1 MIKINNSVFEYEGND
16 TFSYMLFKW
25 LIKEAGLN
33 LKTAVEKFNAAY
45 PEEKTT
51 PQNIS
56 NKLTRDSM
64 KLNEFVKFA
73 EVFGYTIYFDDGK
86 IPANQPEQK
95 KEMKYINLTFYEL
108 LAEGFTA
115 VNSINFKTVIIAG
128 ANAEKAAEYIESNLF
143 DGMSEP
149 EELLLM
155 VNAKKE
161 FGVDCK
167 PATFDKRA

>member
-45 PEEKTT
+45 PDEQTT

-73 EVFGYTIYFDDGK
+73 EVFGFTIYFDDGK

-95 KEMKYINLTFYEL
+95 KDLKPNQNYYEL
-108 LAEGFTA
+108 LIAGFTSCK
-115 VNSINFKTVIIAG
+115 SINYKAVIIAG
-128 ANAEKAAEYIESNLF
+128 ANAQAAAEWIESNLT

-149 EELLLM
+149 EELLLL
-155 VNAKKE
+155 VSAKQE
-161 FGVDCK
+161 FNVDCK
-167 PATFDKRA
+167 PVIA

>member
-45 PEEKTT
+45 PDEQTT

-64 KLNEFVKFA
+64 KLNEFMKFA
-73 EVFGYTIYFDDGK
+73 EVFGFTIYFDDGK

-95 KEMKYINLTFYEL
+95 KDLKPNQNYYEL
-108 LAEGFTA
+108 LIAGFTSCK
-115 VNSINFKTVIIAG
+115 SINCKAVIIAG
-128 ANAEKAAEYIESNLF
+128 ANAQAAAEWIESNLT

-149 EELLLM
+149 EELLLL
-155 VNAKKE
+155 VSAKQE
-161 FGVDCK
+161 FNVDCK
-167 PATFDKRA
+167 PVIA

>member
-33 LKTAVEKFNAAY
+33 LKTAIEKFNAAY
-45 PEEKTT
+45 PNEQTT

-86 IPANQPEQK
+86 IPVNQPEQK
-95 KEMKYINLTFYEL
+95 KDFKPNQNYYEL
-108 LAEGFTA
+108 LIEGFTSCK
-115 VNSINFKTVIIAG
+115 SINYKAVIIAG
-128 ANAEKAAEYIESNLF
+128 ANAQAAAEWIESNLT

-149 EELLLM
+149 EELLLL
-155 VNAKKE
+155 VSAKQE
-161 FGVDCK
+161 FNVDCK
-167 PATFDKRA
+167 PVIA

>member
-33 LKTAVEKFNAAY
+33 LKSAIEKFNAAY

-86 IPANQPEQK
+86 IPMNQAEPK
-95 KEMKYINLTFYEL
+95 KELRYVNMTFYDL

-115 VNSINFKTVIIAG
+115 VNSINFKTVIVVG
-128 ANAEKAAEYIESNLF
+128 AYAEKAAEYIESNLTE
-143 DGMSEP
+143 GMSEP
-149 EELLLM
+149 EELLLL
-155 VNAKKE
+155 VKAKKE

-167 PATFDKRA
+167 PATFNKKA

>member
-45 PEEKTT
+45 PDEQTT

-64 KLNEFVKFA
+64 KLNEFMKFA
-73 EVFGYTIYFDDGK
+73 EVFGFTIYFDDGK
-86 IPANQPEQK
+86 IPMNQPEPK
-95 KEMKYINLTFYEL
+95 KDLKPNQTYYEL
-108 LAEGFTA
+108 LIEGFTSCK
-115 VNSINFKTVIIAG
+115 SINYKAVIIAG
-128 ANAEKAAEYIESNLF
+128 ANAQAAAEWIESNLTE
-143 DGMSEP
+143 GISEP
-149 EELLLM
+149 EELLLL
-155 VNAKKE
+155 VSAKQE
-161 FGVDCK
+161 FNVDCK
-167 PATFDKRA
+167 PVIA

>member
-16 TFSYMLFKW
+16 TFSYMIFKW
-25 LIKEAGLN
+25 LMKEAGLN

-95 KEMKYINLTFYEL
+95 KEMKYIN
-108 LAEGFTA
+108 
-115 VNSINFKTVIIAG
+115 NF
-128 ANAEKAAEYIESNLF
+128 
-143 DGMSEP
+143 
-149 EELLLM
+149 
-155 VNAKKE
+155 
-161 FGVDCK
+161 
-167 PATFDKRA
+167 

>member
-45 PEEKTT
+45 PDEQTT

-73 EVFGYTIYFDDGK
+73 EVFGFTIYFDD
-86 IPANQPEQK
+86 
-95 KEMKYINLTFYEL
+95 EL